1 MNAEL
6 DEVDQLAEG
15 RMQRKALLFIWT
27 VIGAVG
33 LGVFLYGQYQLNRAR
48 VSVTWPLVDG
58 KIITSEVQS
67 HHGEDGTT
75 YSADIEYS
83 YTVNEKQFK
92 SDVIVIGGHDY
103 SAGSAVKR
111 YPLGKSVTVAYN
123 PEKPNQAV
131 LQPGVESTELQ
142 KWGISLMS
150 GAFFMAVLFNF
161 ILRRAMNEDKN
172 VGDHVLILLFK
183 ILFFPFVIADGN
195 PLIMG
200 VMVGVAYWITTLE
213 FHPVL
218 TVSAQVFTA
227 LYGLGLIFMLWGCL
241 LGWLMS
247 LREGNDSS

>member
-15 RMQRKALLFIWT
+15 RMQRKALLFIWF
-27 VIGAVG
+27 VIGVVG
-33 LGVFLYGQYQLNRAR
+33 LSIFLYGQYQLNRAR
-48 VSVTWPLVDG
+48 GSVTWPLVDG
-58 KIITSEVQS
+58 KIITSQVQS
-67 HHGEDGTT
+67 HRGEDGTT

-103 SAGSAVKR
+103 GSSAVER
-111 YPLGKSVTVAYN
+111 YPLGESVTVAYN
-123 PEKPNQAV
+123 PVKPHQAV
-131 LQPGVESTELQ
+131 LEPGVESTELQ
-142 KWGISLMS
+142 TWGISMMS
-150 GAFFMAVLFNF
+150 GSFFMAVLFNF

-172 VGDHVLILLFK
+172 AGDHVLILLFK
-183 ILFFPFVIADGN
+183 TLFFPFVIADGN

-200 VMVGVAYWITTLE
+200 AMVGVAYWITTLE

-247 LREGNDSS
+247 LSEADDGS

>member
-1 MNAEL
+1 MNSEL
-6 DEVDQLAEG
+6 DAVDKLAEG

-27 VIGAVG
+27 VIGVVG
-33 LGVFLYGQYQLNRAR
+33 LGVFLYGQYQLTRAR
-48 VSVTWPLVDG
+48 GSVTWPLVTG
-58 KIITSEVQS
+58 KIITSQVQS

-123 PEKPNQAV
+123 PVKPHQAV

-172 VGDHVLILLFK
+172 VGAHVLILLFK

-200 VMVGVAYWITTLE
+200 VMVGVAYWITTFE

-227 LYGLGLIFMLWGCL
+227 LYGLGLIFMLWGSL

-247 LREGNDSS
+247 LSEADDGS